1 MKQESAHS
9 PSRSPGS
16 ATDSDDS
23 GPKDDSL
30 FGDHSK
36 TVQRHW
42 KNSAHSSV
50 DTGMPDQAASST
62 GIRLQ
67 QSPQTSQPLTTLIL
81 NNSSAIITVS
91 VSELYVTS
99 KLLSPSLIPSEG
111 DMELVSHPNWILD
124 RRDSG
129 FLFWRRESAAA
140 AKTVK
145 FRCEVEVL
153 EFWPSEEE
161 RALKRYKG
169 EINDEMPPPSALVCA
184 VCLCAMLATVSY
196 TWLFPF

>member
-1 MKQESAHS
+1 HR
-9 PSRSPGS
+9 RS
-16 ATDSDDS
+16 
-23 GPKDDSL
+23 
-30 FGDHSK
+30 
-36 TVQRHW
+36 
-42 KNSAHSSV
+42 
-50 DTGMPDQAASST
+50 
-62 GIRLQ
+62 LQ
-67 QSPQTSQPLTTLIL
+67 CLI
-81 NNSSAIITVS
+81 IVIVS
-91 VSELYVTS
+91 VISCSVTS
-99 KLLSPSLIPSEG
+99 KRRLSPTLIRTIRTEG
-111 DMELVSHPNWILD
+111 DMELVSHPTWILD

-169 EINDEMPPPSALVCA
+169 EIHDEMPPPSALVCA
-184 VCLCAMLATVSY
+184 LCLCAMLAMVSY